1 VEDGAIDLERLER
14 GGPGP
19 GRGEG
24 GGGVP
29 VRVGGEHGRLGA
41 VVHAEDVRLTRLPTA
56 GVGWRQRRRR
66 ERQQRE
72 EKEEG
77 GERAARSRH
86 DCE

>member
-1 VEDGAIDLERLER
+1 
-14 GGPGP
+14 
-19 GRGEG
+19 
-24 GGGVP
+24 

-41 VVHAEDVRLTRLPTA
+41 VVHAEDVRLPRLPAA

-72 EKEEG
+72 EEEE

-86 DCE
+86 DCERARV